1 MTHTLSVSPQNTG
14 YRFGATY
21 VGTKTTQQ
29 EGESFPVF
37 LADTDISGNTSA
49 TFLHQFGD
57 RWRVKM
63 QAQTQGKRFS
73 DRVFFF
79 FFLWIYLSIRLS
91 CYMFSH
97 VLVYSVYYQHVIDS
111 SFLFMFS

>member
-1 MTHTLSVSPQNTG
+1 MTHTLSISPQNTG

-29 EGESFPVF
+29 EGENFPVF

-63 QAQTQGKRFS
+63 QAQTQGNLS
-73 DRVFFF
+73 EDCFFD
-79 FFLWIYLSIRLS
+79 LYCIM
-91 CYMFSH
+91 CAT
-97 VLVYSVYYQHVIDS
+97 VI
-111 SFLFMFS
+111 

>member
-1 MTHTLSVSPQNTG
+1 MNLKTNDIQVTHTLSLSPQNTG

-29 EGESFPVF
+29 EGENFPVF

-63 QAQTQGKRFS
+63 QAQTQGK
-73 DRVFFF
+73 
-79 FFLWIYLSIRLS
+79 L
-91 CYMFSH
+91 
-97 VLVYSVYYQHVIDS
+97 
-111 SFLFMFS
+111 LFREFRDLYCTSYVNAI